1 MVTRIEKFGAS
12 WCGPCKVLDRTLEQ
26 ISGIEI
32 VKHDV
37 DEEEELANSKGIR
50 NVPVLIYYN
59 DRDEEVKRT
68 VGAVSLGTIMYR
80 VLLSRTGV
88 AYAKECDDELD
99 EFDFIEVLRDFV
111 DSGDVIM
118 FVDDLDTLRDSME
131 LEYKIEIVDGDE

>member
-1 MVTRIEKFGAS
+1 
-12 WCGPCKVLDRTLEQ
+12 
-26 ISGIEI
+26 
-32 VKHDV
+32 
-37 DEEEELANSKGIR
+37 
-50 NVPVLIYYN
+50 
-59 DRDEEVKRT
+59 
-68 VGAVSLGTIMYR
+68 MYR

-99 EFDFIEVLRDFV
+99 EFDFIEALRDFV

>member
-1 MVTRIEKFGAS
+1 
-12 WCGPCKVLDRTLEQ
+12 
-26 ISGIEI
+26 
-32 VKHDV
+32 
-37 DEEEELANSKGIR
+37 
-50 NVPVLIYYN
+50 
-59 DRDEEVKRT
+59 
-68 VGAVSLGTIMYR
+68 MYR

-118 FVDDLDTLRDSME
+118 FVDDLRDSME